1 MAIRLTKIVAT
12 LGPASGS
19 KTVIRNLIAKGVD
32 IFRLNLS
39 HGDHET
45 VRKWIHWIR
54 EVEKERHTFI
64 GILLDLQGPKIRV
77 GKFEQGS
84 ILLKRGQRIIFTT
97 EKKMGDSSLV
107 PVQYLRFHK
116 EVGVGNRIYLDD
128 GKLSGVVKNISGQR
142 VEVEILVG
150 GTLSDHKG
158 LNLPDASLSADP
170 ITAKD
175 KKDLKFGIQEGVDM
189 VALSFVGS
197 AKDIQRL
204 RGMILKEGG
213 KGVEVIAKIER
224 KQAVENLE
232 EIVQAADGIMVAR
245 GDLGIE
251 ISLTE
256 VPVVQQRILREGAK
270 HSKPVIVATQMLES
284 MIENPRPTRAE
295 VSDVASAVMD
305 CADAIMLSG
314 ETAVGKHATD
324 AVGVM
329 VETALTTEAYMAE
342 SKMIEPW
349 NRFFKEDPSI
359 NAGITYSANRMVELL
374 HAKAMIIFTLSGGTA
389 KMVAS
394 PKPMVPIFS
403 FTSSLQRARLL
414 NLVRGAVPFLVEE
427 DRHLLLHIEELIT
440 MLKNK
445 RLVKKGDRVVITTGI
460 PVNIPNWT
468 NVIRVEEV
476 P

>member
-1 MAIRLTKIVAT
+1 MIRLTKIIAT

-19 KTVIRNLIAKGVD
+19 KTVIRNLVAKGVN

-45 VRKWIHWIR
+45 VRQWIHWIR
-54 EVEKERHTFI
+54 EVENERHTFI

-84 ILLKRGQRIIFTT
+84 ISLKHGQNIIFTT
-97 EKKMGDSSLV
+97 EKKIGNASLI
-107 PVQYLRFHK
+107 PVQYSNFHK
-116 EVGVGNRIYLDD
+116 EVSVGNRIYLDD
-128 GKLSGVVKNISGQR
+128 GNLSGVVKSISGPK
-142 VEVEILVG
+142 VMVEIGVG
-150 GTLSDHKG
+150 GILSNHKG
-158 LNLPDASLSADP
+158 LNLPDACLSANP

-175 KKDLKFGIQEGVDM
+175 KVDLKFGIQEGVDL

-197 AKDIQRL
+197 AKDIQQL
-204 RGMILKEGG
+204 RGLIRKQGG
-213 KGVEVIAKIER
+213 KGIEIIAKIER

-251 ISLTE
+251 IPLTE
-256 VPVVQQRILREGAK
+256 VPVVQQKILREGAK
-270 HSKPVIVATQMLES
+270 YSKPVIIATQMLES
-284 MIENPRPTRAE
+284 MIENSRPTRAE
-295 VSDVASAVMD
+295 VSDVANAVMD

-314 ETAVGKHATD
+314 ETAVGKYATA

-329 VETALTTEAYMAE
+329 VETALTTEAYMVGTKAL
-342 SKMIEPW
+342 EPW
-349 NRFFKEDPSI
+349 NRFFREDPSI
-359 NAGITYSANRMVELL
+359 NAGITYSANRLVELL
-374 HAKAMIIFTLSGGTA
+374 HAKAMVIFTISGGTA

-414 NLVRGAVPFLVEE
+414 NLVRGSIPFLVEE
-427 DRHLLLHIEELIT
+427 DRHLLLHIEELIV

-445 RLVKKGDRVVITTGI
+445 RLVKKGDKVVITTGI

-476 P
+476 R

>member
-1 MAIRLTKIVAT
+1 MVTRLTKIIAT

-19 KTVIRNLIAKGVD
+19 KAVIRNLVAKGVN

-45 VRKWIHWIR
+45 VRQWIHWIR
-54 EVEKERHTFI
+54 EVEKERHTYI
-64 GILLDLQGPKIRV
+64 GVLLDLQGPKIRV

-84 ILLKRGQRIIFTT
+84 IQLKRGQKVTFTT
-97 EKKMGDSSLV
+97 EKKMGNSSLI
-107 PVQYLRFHK
+107 PVQYARFHK

-128 GKLSGVVKNISGQR
+128 GKLSGVVKEISGPQVK
-142 VEVEILVG
+142 VEVLVG
-150 GTLSDHKG
+150 GTLSNHKG
-158 LNLPDASLSADP
+158 LNLPDAQLTTDP

-175 KKDLKFGIQEGVDM
+175 KVDLKFGLQEGVDL
-189 VALSFVGS
+189 VALSFVGA
-197 AKDIQRL
+197 AKDITRL
-204 RGMILKEGG
+204 RQLIRKGGG

-224 KQAVENLE
+224 KQAVKNLE
-232 EIVQAADGIMVAR
+232 EIVEAADGIMVAR

-251 ISLTE
+251 IPLTE

-270 HSKPVIVATQMLES
+270 RSKPVIVATQMLES
-284 MIENPRPTRAE
+284 MIDNPRPTRAE

-314 ETAVGKHATD
+314 ETAVGKHAVL

-342 SKMIEPW
+342 TRVIEPLSQS
-349 NRFFKEDPSI
+349 FGEDPSI

-374 HAKAMIIFTLSGGTA
+374 KANAMVVFTLSGGTA
-389 KMVAS
+389 KMMAS
-394 PKPMVPIFS
+394 PKPMVPIFAL
-403 FTSSLQRARLL
+403 TSTLQRARLL
-414 NLVRGAVPFLVEE
+414 NLVRGTVPFLVEE
-427 DRHLLLHIEELIT
+427 DRHLLLHIEQMIT

-445 RLVKKGDRVVITTGI
+445 RLLKKGDRVVITTGI
-460 PVNIPNWT
+460 PVGIPNWT

-476 P
+476 H

>member
-54 EVEKERHTFI
+54 QVEKARHTFI

-158 LNLPDASLSADP
+158 LNLPDASLSAAP
-170 ITAKD
+170 ITVKD

-256 VPVVQQRILREGAK
+256 VPVIQQRILREGAK

-284 MIENPRPTRAE
+284 MIENPHPTRAE

-305 CADAIMLSG
+305 CADAIMVSG

>member
-1 MAIRLTKIVAT
+1 MVRLTKIIAT

-19 KTVIRNLIAKGVD
+19 KKVIRNLVAKGVD

-45 VRKWIHWIR
+45 VRQWIHWIR
-54 EVEKERHTFI
+54 EVESERHTYI

-84 ILLKRGQRIIFTT
+84 IHLKRGQTLTFTT
-97 EKKMGDSSLV
+97 EKKMGNASLV
-107 PVQYLRFHK
+107 PVQYAHFHK
-116 EVGVGNRIYLDD
+116 EVGVGNRVYLDD
-128 GKLSGVVKNISGQR
+128 GNLSGVVKSISGQN
-142 VEVEILVG
+142 VQVEILVG
-150 GTLSDHKG
+150 GILSNHKG
-158 LNLPDASLSADP
+158 LNLPDARLSADP

-175 KKDLKFGIQEGVDM
+175 KVDLKFGLQEGIDL
-189 VALSFVGS
+189 VALSFVDS
-197 AKDIQRL
+197 AKDVKRL
-204 RGMILKEGG
+204 RGLIRKGGG

-232 EIVQAADGIMVAR
+232 EIVEAADGIMVAR

-251 ISLTE
+251 IPLTE
-256 VPVVQQRILREGAK
+256 VPVVQQKILREGAK
-270 HSKPVIVATQMLES
+270 YSKPVIVATQMLES
-284 MIENPRPTRAE
+284 MIENSRPTRAE
-295 VSDVASAVMD
+295 VSDVAGAVMD

-314 ETAVGKHATD
+314 ETAVGKHATT

-329 VETALTTEAYMAE
+329 VETALTTEAYMART
-342 SKMIEPW
+342 KAIEPW
-349 NRFFKEDPSI
+349 NRFFREDPSI
-359 NAGITYSANRMVELL
+359 NAGITYSANRLVELL
-374 HAKAMIIFTLSGGTA
+374 HANAMVIFTLSGGTA

-414 NLVRGAVPFLVEE
+414 NLVRGAIPFLVEE
-427 DRHLLLHIEELIT
+427 DRHLLLHIEQMIV

-476 P
+476 R

>member
-1 MAIRLTKIVAT
+1 MAVRLTKIIAT

-19 KTVIRNLIAKGVD
+19 KKAIRNLVAKGVN

-45 VRKWIHWIR
+45 VRQWIHWIR
-54 EVEKERHTFI
+54 DVEKEQHTFI

-77 GKFEQGS
+77 GRFEDGS
-84 ILLKRGQRIIFTT
+84 IHLKRGQQVVFTT
-97 EKKMGDSSLV
+97 QKTLGNSSLV
-107 PVQYLRFHK
+107 HVQYAQFHK
-116 EVGVGNRIYLDD
+116 EVDVGNKVYLDD
-128 GKLSGVVKNISGQR
+128 GKLSGVVRGVSGQKVK
-142 VEVEILVG
+142 VEVTVG
-150 GTLSDHKG
+150 GILTDHKG
-158 LNLPDASLSADP
+158 LNLPDARLSADP

-175 KKDLKFGIQEGVDM
+175 KKDLTFGLEEGVDM
-189 VALSFVGS
+189 VALSFTGS
-197 AKDIQRL
+197 AKDVLRL
-204 RGMILKEGG
+204 RNMINKKGG

-232 EIVQAADGIMVAR
+232 EIVEAADGVMVAR

-256 VPVVQQRILREGAK
+256 VPVVQQKILREGAK
-270 HSKPVIVATQMLES
+270 RAKPVIVATQMLES
-284 MIENPRPTRAE
+284 MIESPRPTRAE
-295 VSDVASAVMD
+295 VSDVAGAVMD

-314 ETAVGKHATD
+314 ETAMGKHATA

-329 VETALTTEAYMAE
+329 VETALTTEAYLSDSRKVA
-342 SKMIEPW
+342 PW
-349 NRFFKEDPSI
+349 DRFSQEDSSI
-359 NAGITYSANRMVELL
+359 NAGITYSANRMVEFLQ
-374 HAKAMIIFTLSGGTA
+374 AKAMIVFTFSGGTA

-394 PKPMVPIFS
+394 QNPMVPIFT
-403 FTSSLQRARLL
+403 FTSSLNRARLL

-427 DRHLLLHIEELIT
+427 DRHLLLHMEQIII

-460 PVNIPNWT
+460 PLGIPNWT

>member
-1 MAIRLTKIVAT
+1 V
-12 LGPASGS
+12 
-19 KTVIRNLIAKGVD
+19 V
-32 IFRLNLS
+32 
-39 HGDHET
+39 
-45 VRKWIHWIR
+45 
-54 EVEKERHTFI
+54 
-64 GILLDLQGPKIRV
+64 
-77 GKFEQGS
+77 
-84 ILLKRGQRIIFTT
+84 FTT
-97 EKKMGDSSLV
+97 EKKMGSPSLI
-107 PVQYLRFHK
+107 PVQYTHFHK
-116 EVGVGNRIYLDD
+116 EVDIGNRIYLDD
-128 GKLSGVVKNISGQR
+128 GKLSGIVKGISGQR

-158 LNLPDASLSADP
+158 LNLPDARLSADP

-175 KKDLKFGIQEGVDM
+175 KKDLKFGIQEGVDL

-197 AKDIQRL
+197 AKDVQRL
-204 RGMILKEGG
+204 RGMIRKEGG

-232 EIVQAADGIMVAR
+232 EIVEAADGVMVAR

-284 MIENPRPTRAE
+284 MIENSRPTRAE

-305 CADAIMLSG
+305 CADAVMLSG
-314 ETAVGKHATD
+314 ETAVGKHAIT

-349 NRFFKEDPSI
+349 NRFFKEEPSI
-359 NAGITYSANRMVELL
+359 NAGITYSANRLVELL
-374 HAKAMIIFTLSGGTA
+374 HAKAMVIFTLSGGTA

-445 RLVKKGDRVVITTGI
+445 RLVKKRDRVVVTTGI

>member
-1 MAIRLTKIVAT
+1 MIRLTKIIAT

-19 KTVIRNLIAKGVD
+19 KTVIRNLVAKGVN

-45 VRKWIHWIR
+45 VRQWIHWIR
-54 EVEKERHTFI
+54 EVENERHTFI

-77 GKFEQGS
+77 GKFEKGS
-84 ILLKRGQRIIFTT
+84 ILLKRGQNIVFTT
-97 EKKMGDSSLV
+97 EKKIGNASLI
-107 PVQYLRFHK
+107 PVQYSNFHK

-128 GKLSGVVKNISGQR
+128 GNLSGVVKSISGPK
-142 VEVEILVG
+142 VMVEIGVG
-150 GTLSDHKG
+150 GILSNHKG
-158 LNLPDASLSADP
+158 LNLPDACLSANP

-175 KKDLKFGIQEGVDM
+175 KVDLKFGIQEGVDL

-197 AKDIQRL
+197 AKDIQQL
-204 RGMILKEGG
+204 RGLIRKQGGEGI
-213 KGVEVIAKIER
+213 EIIAKIER

-251 ISLTE
+251 IPLTE
-256 VPVVQQRILREGAK
+256 VPVVQQKILREGAK
-270 HSKPVIVATQMLES
+270 YSKPVIIATQMLES
-284 MIENPRPTRAE
+284 MIENSRPTRAE
-295 VSDVASAVMD
+295 VSDVANAVMD

-314 ETAVGKHATD
+314 ETAVGKHATA

-329 VETALTTEAYMAE
+329 VETALTTEAYMVGTKAL
-342 SKMIEPW
+342 EPW
-349 NRFFKEDPSI
+349 DRFFREDPSI
-359 NAGITYSANRMVELL
+359 NAGITYSANRLVELL
-374 HAKAMIIFTLSGGTA
+374 HANAMVIFTISGGTA

-394 PKPMVPIFS
+394 AKPMVPIFS

-414 NLVRGAVPFLVEE
+414 NLVRGSIPFLVEE
-427 DRHLLLHIEELIT
+427 DRHLLLHIEELIV

-445 RLVKKGDRVVITTGI
+445 RLLKKGEKVVITTGI

-476 P
+476 R

>member
-1 MAIRLTKIVAT
+1 MATRLTKIIAT

-19 KTVIRNLIAKGVD
+19 KKVIQNLVAKGVN

-45 VRKWIHWIR
+45 VRQWIHWIR

-64 GILLDLQGPKIRV
+64 GVLLDLQGPKIRV
-77 GKFEQGS
+77 GNFEKGS
-84 ILLKRGQRIIFTT
+84 IQLIRGQRIKFTT
-97 EKKMGDSSLV
+97 EKKVGNDSLV
-107 PVQYLRFHK
+107 PVQYQRFHK

-128 GKLSGVVKNISGQR
+128 GKMSGVVKKISGPQ
-142 VEVEILVG
+142 VEVEIQVG
-150 GTLSDHKG
+150 GTLSNHKG
-158 LNLPDASLSADP
+158 LNLPDAELSTDP

-175 KKDLKFGIQEGVDM
+175 KVDLKFGLQEGVDF

-197 AKDIQRL
+197 AKDIRRL
-204 RGMILKEGG
+204 RALIRKEGG
-213 KGVEVIAKIER
+213 AGVEVIAKIER
-224 KQAVENLE
+224 KQAVKNLK
-232 EIVQAADGIMVAR
+232 EIVEAADGIMVAR

-256 VPVVQQRILREGAK
+256 VPVVQQKILREGAK
-270 HSKPVIVATQMLES
+270 HSKPVIIATQMLES
-284 MIENPRPTRAE
+284 MIENSRPTRAE

-314 ETAVGKHATD
+314 ETAMGKHATL

-342 SKMIEPW
+342 SRVIDPLSQS
-349 NRFFKEDPSI
+349 FGEDPSI
-359 NAGITYSANRMVELL
+359 NEGITYSANRMVELL
-374 HAKAMIIFTLSGGTA
+374 HAKAMVVFTLSGGTA
-389 KMVAS
+389 KMMAS
-394 PKPMVPIFS
+394 PKPMVPIFAL
-403 FTSSLQRARLL
+403 TSTLQRARLL
-414 NLVRGAVPFLVEE
+414 NLVRGAIPFLVEE
-427 DRHLLLHIEELIT
+427 DRHLLIHIEQMIT

-445 RLVKKGDRVVITTGI
+445 RLLKKGDRVVITTGI
-460 PVNIPNWT
+460 PVGIPNWT

-476 P
+476 H

>member
-1 MAIRLTKIVAT
+1 MAIRLTKIIAT

-19 KTVIRNLIAKGVD
+19 KTVIRNLVKKGVN

-45 VRKWIHWIR
+45 VRQWIQWIR
-54 EVEKERHTFI
+54 EVENERHTFT

-77 GKFEQGS
+77 GKFEKGS
-84 ILLKRGQRIIFTT
+84 IHLKRGQRVVFTT
-97 EKKMGDSSLV
+97 EKKMGSPSLAH
-107 PVQYLRFHK
+107 VQYASFHK

-128 GKLSGVVKNISGQR
+128 GKLSGMVKRISGPR
-142 VEVEILVG
+142 VEVEMLVG

-158 LNLPDASLSADP
+158 LNLPDARLSADP

-175 KKDLKFGIQEGVDM
+175 KADLKFGLQEGVDM
-189 VALSFVGS
+189 VALSFTGS
-197 AKDIQRL
+197 AKDVQRL
-204 RGMILKEGG
+204 RGMIKKQGG
-213 KGVEVIAKIER
+213 KGIEVIAKIER

-232 EIVQAADGIMVAR
+232 EIVEAADGIMVAR

-251 ISLTE
+251 IPLTE
-256 VPVVQQRILREGAK
+256 VPVIQQKILRHGAK
-270 HSKPVIVATQMLES
+270 YSKPVIVATQMLES

-295 VSDVASAVMD
+295 VSDVAGAVMD

-314 ETAVGKHATD
+314 ETAVGKHAVA

-329 VETALTTEAYMAE
+329 VETALTTEAYLADTRT
-342 SKMIEPW
+342 IEPW
-349 NRFFKEDPSI
+349 NRFFQKDPSI

-374 HAKAMIIFTLSGGTA
+374 HAKAMVVFTLSGGTA
-389 KMVAS
+389 KMVAC
-394 PKPMVPIFS
+394 PKPMVPIFA

-414 NLVRGAVPFLVEE
+414 NLVRGAVPFVVEE
-427 DRHLLLHIEELIT
+427 DRHLLLHMDQIIT

-460 PVNIPNWT
+460 PVNVPNWT

>member
-1 MAIRLTKIVAT
+1 MATRLTKIIAT

-19 KTVIRNLIAKGVD
+19 KKVIQNLVAKGVN

-45 VRKWIHWIR
+45 VRQWIHWIR

-64 GILLDLQGPKIRV
+64 GVLLDLQGPKIRV
-77 GKFEQGS
+77 GNFEKGS
-84 ILLKRGQRIIFTT
+84 IQLIRGQRIKFTT
-97 EKKMGDSSLV
+97 EKKVGNDSLV
-107 PVQYLRFHK
+107 PVQYQRFHK

-128 GKLSGVVKNISGQR
+128 GKLSGVVRKISGPQ
-142 VEVEILVG
+142 VEVEIQVG
-150 GTLSDHKG
+150 GTLSNHKG
-158 LNLPDASLSADP
+158 LNLPDAELSTDP

-175 KKDLKFGIQEGVDM
+175 KVDLKFGLQEGVDF

-197 AKDIQRL
+197 AKDILRL
-204 RGMILKEGG
+204 RAMIRKEGG
-213 KGVEVIAKIER
+213 SGVEVIAKIER
-224 KQAVENLE
+224 KQAVKNLK
-232 EIVQAADGIMVAR
+232 EIVEAADGIMVAR

-256 VPVVQQRILREGAK
+256 VPVVQQKILREGAK
-270 HSKPVIVATQMLES
+270 HSKPVIIATQMLES
-284 MIENPRPTRAE
+284 MIENSRPTRAE

-314 ETAVGKHATD
+314 ETAMGKHATL

-342 SKMIEPW
+342 TRVIDPLSQS
-349 NRFFKEDPSI
+349 FGEDPSI
-359 NAGITYSANRMVELL
+359 NEGITYSANRMVELL
-374 HAKAMIIFTLSGGTA
+374 HAKAMVVFTLSGGTA
-389 KMVAS
+389 KMMAS
-394 PKPMVPIFS
+394 PKPMVPIFAL
-403 FTSSLQRARLL
+403 TSTLQRARLL
-414 NLVRGAVPFLVEE
+414 NLVRGTIPFLVEE
-427 DRHLLLHIEELIT
+427 DRHLLIHIEQMIT

-445 RLVKKGDRVVITTGI
+445 RLLKKGDRVVITTGI
-460 PVNIPNWT
+460 PVGIPNWT

-476 P
+476 H

>member
-19 KTVIRNLIAKGVD
+19 KAVIKSLVAKGVN

-54 EVEKERHTFI
+54 EVEEEHHSYV

-77 GKFEQGS
+77 GKFKEGS
-84 ILLKRGQRIIFTT
+84 INIKRGQRLTFTT
-97 EKKMGDSSLV
+97 EKVIGDENLV
-107 PVQYLRFHK
+107 PVQYPRFHQ
-116 EVGVGNRIYLDD
+116 EVTKGGRIFLDD
-128 GKLSGVVKNISGQR
+128 GKLSGVVKKVSGQK
-142 VEVEILVG
+142 VEVEIQTG
-150 GTLSDHKG
+150 GILSDHKG
-158 LNLPDASLSADP
+158 INLPDAKLTADP

-175 KKDLKFGIQEGVDM
+175 KADLKFGIQEGVDM
-189 VALSFVGS
+189 VALSFTGC
-197 AKDIQRL
+197 AKDVKRL
-204 RGMILKEGG
+204 KALIRKNGG
-213 KGVEVIAKIER
+213 HGIEAIAKIER

-232 EIVQAADGIMVAR
+232 EIIIEADGVMVAR

-256 VPVVQQRILREGAK
+256 VPVVQQRILRQAAK
-270 HSKPVIVATQMLES
+270 HCKPVIVATQMLES
-284 MIENPRPTRAE
+284 MIEHPRPTRAE
-295 VSDVASAVMD
+295 VSDIASAVMD

-314 ETAVGKHATD
+314 ETAVGKHAVA

-329 VETALTTEAYMAE
+329 VETALKSEAYLAE
-342 SKMIEPW
+342 TRSIDPW
-349 NRFFKEDPSI
+349 NRFFEGEPTI

-374 HAKAMIIFTLSGGTA
+374 NADAMVVFTVSGGTA

-394 PKPMVPIFS
+394 PKPMVPIFA
-403 FTSSLQRARLL
+403 FTPSLHRARVLSL
-414 NLVRGAVPFLVEE
+414 IRGIVPFVVEE
-427 DRHLLLHIEELIT
+427 DKHLLLHMEQLII
-440 MLKNK
+440 MLKK
-445 RLVKKGDRVVITTGI
+445 RRLLKKGDRVVINTGI
-460 PVNIPNWT
+460 PVDIPNWV
-468 NVIRVEEV
+468 NIIRVEVV

>member
-1 MAIRLTKIVAT
+1 MATRLTKIIAT

-19 KTVIRNLIAKGVD
+19 KAVIRKLVAKGVN

-45 VRKWIHWIR
+45 VRQWIHWIR

-64 GILLDLQGPKIRV
+64 GVLLDLQGPKIRV

-84 ILLKRGQRIIFTT
+84 IQLKRGQRVKFTT
-97 EKKMGDSSLV
+97 EKKVGNSSLI
-107 PVQYLRFHK
+107 PVQYARFHK

-128 GKLSGVVKNISGQR
+128 GKLSGLVKSISGQQ

-150 GTLSDHKG
+150 GTLSNHKG
-158 LNLPDASLSADP
+158 LNLPDAELSTDP

-175 KKDLKFGIQEGVDM
+175 KVDLKFGLQEGVDL

-197 AKDIQRL
+197 AKDVKRL
-204 RGMILKEGG
+204 RDLVRKGGG

-224 KQAVENLE
+224 KQAVKNLE
-232 EIVQAADGIMVAR
+232 EIVEASDGIMVAR

-251 ISLTE
+251 IPLTE

-270 HSKPVIVATQMLES
+270 RSKPVIVATQMLES
-284 MIENPRPTRAE
+284 MIESARPTRAE
-295 VSDVASAVMD
+295 VSDIASAVMD
-305 CADAIMLSG
+305 CADAVMLSG
-314 ETAVGKHATD
+314 ETAVGKHATV

-342 SKMIEPW
+342 TRVIDPLSMS
-349 NRFFKEDPSI
+349 FGDDPSI
-359 NAGITYSANRMVELL
+359 NAGITYSANQMVELL
-374 HAKAMIIFTLSGGTA
+374 KAKAMIVFTLSGGTA
-389 KMVAS
+389 KMMAS
-394 PKPMVPIFS
+394 PKPMVPIFAL
-403 FTSSLQRARLL
+403 TSSLQRARLL

-427 DRHLLLHIEELIT
+427 DRHLLLHIEQMVT

-460 PVNIPNWT
+460 PVGIPNWT

-476 P
+476 H